1 MKTKIVVPLHAT
13 RPHASELEVDKRL
26 NIAAF
31 HLNDQI
37 NQRNHYQCLGYE
49 RHTHHAPAARILPAV
64 ETEMKQEAYS
74 HQCKHFPVARQKLL
88 QQFRMEGCK
97 YLANHGHRSLK
108 RGVSEEY
115 PAEAYKM
122 ESQYHSKEFTYSSAA
137 ILFGPTQ

>member
-1 MKTKIVVPLHAT
+1 MYPYTPIQ
-13 RPHASELEVDKRL
+13 PHASELEVDKRL

-49 RHTHHAPAARILPAV
+49 RHAYHAPAARILPAV
-64 ETEMKQEAYS
+64 GAEMKQEAHS
-74 HQCKHFPVARQKLL
+74 HQCKHFPVARQELL

-115 PAEAYKM
+115 PTEAYKM
-122 ESQYHSKEFTYSSAA
+122 EGQHHGKEFACSPAA
-137 ILFGPTQ
+137 ILLGPA